1 MASFHVLIVGGS
13 VAGLTLANVLEQ
25 YGIEYTVIEKH
36 RTIAP
41 QVGASIGM
49 LPHGSRILEQLGCY
63 YEMRAMCGPVTGAG
77 VYGPDGNALN
87 INPKSGDGLK
97 EMLVFR
103 YYVYDRLT
111 LLTSTS
117 PGSDIECCF
126 WIDNNSSK
134 SCSKS
139 WSINQESMPPAV
151 LSR

>member
-1 MASFHVLIVGGS
+1 MAGFHVLIVGGS
-13 VAGLTLANVLEQ
+13 VAGLTLANILEQ

-63 YEMRAMCGPVTGAG
+63 HEIRAMSGPVTVSG

-97 EMLVFR
+97 EMLACCYR
-103 YYVYDRLT
+103 VYGKLD
-111 LLTSTS
+111 LLTSMKAWIQNVVL
-117 PGSDIECCF
+117 GSTATHRNPF
-126 WIDNNSSK
+126 PK
-134 SCSKS
+134 TG
-139 WSINQESMPPAV
+139 
-151 LSR
+151 R